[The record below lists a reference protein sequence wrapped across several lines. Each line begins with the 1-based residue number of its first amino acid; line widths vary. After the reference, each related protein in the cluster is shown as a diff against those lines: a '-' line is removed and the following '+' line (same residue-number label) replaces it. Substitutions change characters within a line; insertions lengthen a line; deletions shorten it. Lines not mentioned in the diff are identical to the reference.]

1 MTTFVDAPNEKEAHL
16 PFIAAFIWWTQC
28 KWKRRSIWKQ
38 WYQPHT
44 SSVLRTYAQHFVQ
57 SHRPLVVCAFF
68 RFSHNKTQRSAKC
81 VHDQNGAFLIQTC
94 ESMSNSLIDDDVAF
108 DWVRRRISYRETQ
121 YNGDGQFSSTLEKDY
136 NRIRIFRYVKSH
148 RAHLCIRAQRSAARW
163 SMRKLNS

>member
-1 MTTFVDAPNEKEAHL
+1 MHQTKKKPICHLLPHSYGEHNVNEKED
-16 PFIAAFIWWTQC
+16 PFGSNDINRI
-28 KWKRRSIWKQ
+28 RPVYYEHMRNILSS
-38 WYQPHT
+38 HT
-44 SSVLRTYAQHFVQ
+44 DRLLFVL
-57 SHRPLVVCAFF
+57 FF
-68 RFSHNKTQRSAKC
+68 RFPHNKTQRSAKC

-148 RAHLCIRAQRSAARW
+148 RAHLCIRAQRSAMINA
-163 SMRKLNS
+163 